1 MKKKILPIPLIL
13 LIPIVMLVV
22 VILAGVYR
30 FSLSDEEILA
40 KFPSSQVSYDPVV
53 ETVFDLKTTN
63 PWTIKVPETNAYA
76 FINEIDAPKA
86 IAFGRYDSGVER
98 GVVTV
103 DTKSLS
109 AVTLGNASFFV
120 APMWISN
127 QGSGV
132 FYYLGLFKHDQ
143 QRSRVVLVDQLFLG
157 DRVQIQTLDVAEQT
171 DSQSQKKLTGEG
183 FIGFTQHSAEQS
195 FAEPPSEK
203 VLMSFSFDT
212 QSIGK
217 Q

>member
-13 LIPIVMLVV
+13 LIPIVMLFV

-76 FINEIDAPKA
+76 FINEVDVPKA

-98 GVVTV
+98 GVATV
-103 DTKSLS
+103 DTKSLA
-109 AVTLGNASFFV
+109 AVTLGEANFFV
-120 APMWISN
+120 TPMWISN

-157 DRVQIQTLDVAEQT
+157 DRVKIQTLDAAQQS
-171 DSQSQKKLTGEG
+171 DSKSQNKLTGQG

-195 FAEPPSEK
+195 FAETPSEK

-217 Q
+217 

>member
-1 MKKKILPIPLIL
+1 MKKKIFPIPLIL
-13 LIPIVMLVV
+13 LIPIVMLIV

-157 DRVQIQTLDVAEQT
+157 DRVQIQTLDVAQQP